1 MRSIKLQKRSFLD
14 RIFGKQLQNIKPQLF
29 SVQMLSGYNNKIMSF
44 NSDIY
49 NDDTVRSCVD
59 TIARHFAKMKAE
71 HRLKNIQTNSQ
82 LNKLL
87 SLRPNPDMSSY
98 DFLYK
103 LVTALELDNNAYVY
117 IKRDSLGNVLALYP
131 ILYNQAEL
139 KENKAGQQFLE
150 FTFLHGQR
158 VSEPIDNIIV
168 LRKHFYKND
177 FFGESNIKPL
187 NPALSLL
194 STIRQGIENAIKNSA
209 VIRGIL
215 QATGMLNDE
224 DISKKRDNFKGQFLD
239 STNNG
244 GIIVS
249 DSTDQFTP
257 LEMKPTLVDDK
268 QMSLAQQKIYNYFG
282 VSESIVKG
290 TYSDAE
296 WNAFY
301 EGILEPLAIMFQQ
314 EFTQKI
320 FSQREI
326 DFGNTVNFVA
336 DKLAYLNID
345 SKQKLFQCVKE
356 LGVANKGTI
365 CEIFNL
371 PLPPDPEVY
380 LQSLNYIDRGI
391 VNDYQLGTKQ
401 ITEEGNGDNSNEQ
414 NTTT

>member
-1 MRSIKLQKRSFLD
+1 
-14 RIFGKQLQNIKPQLF
+14 
-29 SVQMLSGYNNKIMSF
+29 MLSGYNNRILSF
-44 NSDIY
+44 NSEIY
-49 NDDTVRSCVD
+49 NDDTVRACVD
-59 TIARHFAKMKAE
+59 TIARHFAKMKVE
-71 HRLKNIQTNSQ
+71 HRLKNIQTNTQ

-87 SLRPNPDMSSY
+87 SLRPNPDMSSF

-117 IKRDSLGNVLALYP
+117 IQRDNLGNVIALWP

-139 KENKAGQQFLE
+139 KENTSGQQFLE
-150 FTFLHGQR
+150 FTFQHGQK
-158 VSEPIDNIIV
+158 VTELIDNIIV
-168 LRKHFYKND
+168 LRKHYYKND
-177 FFGESNIKPL
+177 FFGESNAQTL
-187 NPALSLL
+187 NPVLNLL
-194 STIRQGIENAIKNSA
+194 YTIRQGIENAIKNSA
-209 VIRGIL
+209 LIRGIL
-215 QATGMLNDE
+215 KAQGMLQDE
-224 DISKKRDNFKGQFLD
+224 DVNKKRDNFKNQFLD

-249 DSTDQFTP
+249 DSTSDFTP

-268 QMSLAQQKIYNYFG
+268 QMSLSQQKVYNYFG
-282 VSESIVKG
+282 ISESIVKG
-290 TYSDAE
+290 TYSDSE

-301 EGILEPLAIMFQQ
+301 EGVIEPLAIMFQQ
-314 EFTQKI
+314 EFTQKL
-320 FSQREI
+320 FTQREI

-345 SKQKLFQCVKE
+345 SKQKMFQCIKE

-371 PLPPDPEVY
+371 PPPPDPDVY

-391 VNDYQLGTKQ
+391 VNGYQTGTNQ
-401 ITEEGNGDNSNEQ
+401 TEGNDTNEQ